1 MKEREF
7 NKFCKIL
14 NIYISPNQSID
25 EKIKGLKGYLKMFFA
40 DKAIPEKCQEWKRDF
55 QEESLEGKTKEEQK
69 DILLDLLICSKY
81 AYCRQNAVAIIQRK
95 RNSLGDNIVHIKDE
109 NEEIE
114 EFKKKLDAYYK
125 AYMGE
130 IKSAEEFLENRMNI
144 FMKRQE
150 KMGQLVT
157 HLPENATIEMLQS
170 KQKENQEKNPQFKDF
185 SGTPYR
191 WAVDVREMN
200 TKEEMESCCLKDI
213 KNEKKERMI
222 VMRLGKFEYDKLS
235 RGASTEF
242 PEGQYGQMRRRRH
255 FWRDEIR
262 CE

>member
-7 NKFCKIL
+7 NKFCKML
-14 NIYISPNQSID
+14 NIYISPNQPID
-25 EKIKGLKGYLKMFFA
+25 EKINGLKGYLKMFSA
-40 DKAIPEKCQEWKRDF
+40 DKAIPEKCQGWEGDF
-55 QEESLEGKTKEEQK
+55 QEESLEGKSKEEQK
-69 DILLDLLICSKY
+69 DALLNLLIHSRY
-81 AYCRQNAVAIIQRK
+81 AYCRENADSIIERK

-109 NEEIE
+109 KQEID

-130 IKSAEEFLENRMNI
+130 IESAEESLENHMNI

-150 KMGQLVT
+150 EMGQLVT

-170 KQKENQEKNPQFKDF
+170 KQKENQEKSPQFKDF
-185 SGTPYR
+185 SGDPYR
-191 WAVDVREMN
+191 WAVDVREMD
-200 TKEEMESCCLKDI
+200 TEEEMKSCCLKDI

-262 CE
+262 